1 MPRKS
6 HIAGLILDSFGL
18 PETFPPEMMPVAAR
32 QFVADAIK
40 GMAAA
45 DLLQMAQARGFSPL
59 WKSLPH
65 MVEGDVFG
73 SGLDVGGMQIPL
85 MVKMVRIAKSE
96 QFSPVL
102 IDHEQ
107 VNEQQLSLLD

>member
-6 HIAGLILDSFGL
+6 LIADLILDNFGL
-18 PETFPPEMMPVAAR
+18 PETFPPEMMPDAAR

-40 GMAAA
+40 GMTAAN
-45 DLLQMAQARGFSPL
+45 LLQMAQARGFSPL
-59 WKSLPH
+59 WKPLPH

-73 SGLDVGGMQIPL
+73 LGLDVGGMQVPL

-96 QFSPVL
+96 QLAPAMV
-102 IDHEQ
+102 DYQTVDER
-107 VNEQQLSLLD
+107 QLSLLY